1 MSIFAVLAEPLSC
14 ISLTIE
20 TLSVSNLCYLIGSLG
35 EASKTKIVLTSLNRI
50 GCAPFVK
57 PVFFGPYNMISVWI
71 QKPNPDFSG
80 KESQAIGGR
89 APALLTPFLTACQA
103 PHSHR
108 DSHSSKLNFS
118 IPVEHHPSFK
128 CIMVCNFF
136 SHLKFQL
143 QEHLCPLDAEH
154 IVGFDCLSDEQALH
168 ILMFMDAD
176 TVINFSRYLGFLPL
190 KTKMHII
197 IDNHW

>member
-1 MSIFAVLAEPLSC
+1 
-14 ISLTIE
+14 
-20 TLSVSNLCYLIGSLG
+20 
-35 EASKTKIVLTSLNRI
+35 
-50 GCAPFVK
+50 
-57 PVFFGPYNMISVWI
+57 
-71 QKPNPDFSG
+71 
-80 KESQAIGGR
+80 
-89 APALLTPFLTACQA
+89 
-103 PHSHR
+103 
-108 DSHSSKLNFS
+108 
-118 IPVEHHPSFK
+118 
-128 CIMVCNFF
+128 MVCDKLFF

-197 IDNHW
+197 IDNH